1 MKLFFILLLVFPF
14 LINGF
19 YFPKHFIR
27 PRLIQINSTRNNN
40 INKNIK
46 AGLKLIRANN
56 IPATTFLCFSGGFIM
71 DPHIF
76 RLFQNNIFWIS
87 VLSTN
92 LIMSANMIINDI
104 FDIDI
109 DRINNPSRPLITG
122 EISKKDAILST
133 LGLLVLAEILNMRFL
148 SVNLRVIIHLAI
160 GFTFIYTPILKR
172 ILFVKNLSC
181 ATIVAF
187 SLFFAGL
194 STAKIPFSIHPNR
207 DILTITCN
215 TIFSGSLINE
225 ILLDMRDYTGDKLYN
240 ISTVSTYFGKDVGYI
255 TANTVFYLNLFI
267 NMVVLERVF
276 NLKIGILYFLL
287 FFPQLI
293 LLNKIRERASENNKY
308 SREAIQKYVSNTNKT
323 LVCLL
328 IYFCFL
334 AS

>member
-1 MKLFFILLLVFPF
+1 MKLFFILLLFFPS

-27 PRLIQINSTRNNN
+27 PRLIQLNSTRNNN
-40 INKNIK
+40 INKNIN

-71 DPHIF
+71 DPHIS

-87 VLSTN
+87 ILTTN
-92 LIMSANMIINDI
+92 LIMSVNMVINDL
-104 FDIDI
+104 FDIEI
-109 DRINNPSRPLITG
+109 DRVNNPSRPLITG

-133 LGLLVLAEILNMRFL
+133 VGLLGIAEILNIRYL
-148 SVNLRVIIHLAI
+148 PINLQAIIHLAV

-181 ATIVAF
+181 GIIVAF
-187 SLFFAGL
+187 SVFFAGL

-207 DILTITCN
+207 EILTIACN

-225 ILLDMRDYTGDKLYN
+225 ILLDIRDYTGDKLYN
-240 ISTVSTYFGKDVGYI
+240 ISTVSTCFGKDVGYI

-276 NLKIGILYFLL
+276 NWKIGTLYFLL

-293 LLNKIRERASENNKY
+293 FLKKIGENTGDDKY
-308 SREAIQKYVSNTNKT
+308 SNQSIQKYMSQTNKT
-323 LVCLL
+323 LACLL

-334 AS
+334 AIL